1 MFSTG
6 NCAPFNLQ
14 IPGVRHDFKVLA
26 FEGDEA
32 ISCLYAIRIE
42 LVSERADI
50 DLEGL
55 LSQPAFL
62 QFGFN
67 QEGIH
72 GRIEDVRMGESGNR
86 LTDYQLT
93 LVPALYYLQFS
104 HDQRIFQQRT
114 VPQIIAQVLKGHGIQ
129 GDAFTFHVT
138 PNPPRDYCTQYAE
151 SDFEFIQRL
160 CAEDGIAWHHQH
172 SIDGHWLVFTD
183 DQVFLPRLAATPYK
197 QESGMVAEHQV
208 ISRFGVRN
216 STRNSTRTSSVTRR
230 DYDLKRPSLL
240 LESRLTAGF
249 TPTLEDYRYP
259 LLIEN
264 ERRGKQIARQAL
276 ERHRSDYELGD
287 GESDQTNLR
296 CGHLFELTGHPRKK
310 CNDLWLL
317 LSVAHEGRQ
326 PQVLE
331 ESGPSDVKTAD
342 GFTQGYRNRFSV
354 IPAEV
359 VFRPPLPAPR
369 RPLVTQTARVT
380 GPEDEEIYCDEFGR
394 VKIELPWDRAELNS
408 ERSSCWVRVASSWAG
423 DHFGAVTIP
432 RVGMEVVVSFL
443 EGDPDKP
450 LITGCVANRV
460 TAPPYSLPDHKT
472 RTVLRSES
480 SPRNGGYNELS
491 IEDRAGQE
499 LIYLRAQRDMAQKVG
514 NSLQL
519 EVGNERR
526 ETISGN
532 SYTHAGGSL
541 DMEAGQQMHL
551 KAGAS
556 VVLDA
561 GASITLKA
569 GGHHLVIDAGG
580 IFSSTE
586 IETGRKPHDSEVPH
600 LLLPG
605 LDGALPVA
613 PAVHARA
620 DDELEEEEEEVELDD
635 ETPGGITLRIGVFFD
650 GTGNNKAN
658 SETVAACYAPDAN
671 LAEAAEEI
679 QKHCAAYG
687 YDGDG
692 NSPDNSYG
700 NDVSNI
706 VRLYELY
713 TDHTYEALPDTTKNA
728 SIAVYIEGI
737 GTKSNGT
744 DSLYS
749 QATGRGETG
758 VVARVEQCPAVIK
771 EQISL
776 LMERNPQL
784 VIQQIEFDIFGFS
797 RGAAAARH
805 FANEVFKG
813 SGGLLAK
820 SFPNGI
826 EGLVNGFSWRP
837 KIDTQINFIGLFDTV
852 AAIANPWL
860 LDFTGAN
867 SRNPGLELRLPE
879 GLANKVVHL
888 VARDEYRENFAL
900 NSLGEIDLL
909 LPGSHS
915 DLGGGYL
922 PRAKEKLL
930 LSDPITS
937 TISQGKEATRSGA
950 YIAAEKEAFSWYAKG
965 VIDDDGSGNQL
976 QVAVW
981 ERPVAQTTEKGRT
994 NPDPQK
1000 QVYAAARIE
1009 RPVHGELS
1017 LVYLRI
1023 MRELALRNG
1032 VPLKVIPET
1041 SALTLP
1047 EELVLIHKKLQA
1059 YALGESSVEGLTIE
1073 ERALL
1078 RSRYI
1083 HLSAHWNAAK
1093 NLNSS
1098 DMSIVFINRPA
1109 KKNQRVVHLDE

>member
-6 NCAPFNLQ
+6 NCAPFTLQ

-26 FEGDEA
+26 FEGAEA
-32 ISCLYAIRIE
+32 ISCLYAIRVE

-67 QEGIH
+67 HEGIH
-72 GRIEDVRMGESGNR
+72 GRIEDVRVGESGKR
-86 LTDYQLT
+86 LTHYELT
-93 LVPALYYLQFS
+93 LVPALHYLQFS
-104 HDQRIFQQRT
+104 HDQRVFQQRT
-114 VPQIIAQVLKGHGIQ
+114 VPQIIAHVLKRHGIQ

-172 SIDGHWLVFTD
+172 SADGHLLVFTD
-183 DQVFLPRLAATPYK
+183 DQVFLPKLAVTPYL

-208 ISRFGVRN
+208 VSRFCV
-216 STRNSTRTSSVTRR
+216 RNSTRTSTVTRR

-240 LESRLTAGF
+240 LEGRFTAGF

-264 ERRGKQIARQAL
+264 ERRGKQITRQAL

-287 GESDQTNLR
+287 GASDQTNLR
-296 CGHLFELTGHPRKK
+296 SGHLFELTGHPRKK

-331 ESGPSDVKTAD
+331 ESASSDVKSAD

-359 VFRPPLPAPR
+359 VFRPPLPTPR

-380 GPEDEEIYCDEFGR
+380 GPEGEEIYCDEFGR
-394 VKIELPWDRAELNS
+394 VKIEFPWDRKELNS

-450 LITGCVANRV
+450 LITGCVSNRV

-499 LIYLRAQRDMAQKVG
+499 LIYVRAQRDMAQKIG

-526 ETISGN
+526 ETINGN
-532 SYTHAGGSL
+532 SYTHAGRSL
-541 DMEAGQQMHL
+541 DIEAGQQVLL

-569 GGHHLVIDAGG
+569 GGHHLVIDSGG

-586 IETGRKPHDSEVPH
+586 IETGRKPQDSEAPQ
-600 LLLPG
+600 LLLHG

-613 PAVHARA
+613 PAVHERA
-620 DDELEEEEEEVELDD
+620 EAELEEEEEEVDLED
-635 ETPGGITLRIGVFFD
+635 EPPGGITLRIGVFFD

-658 SETVAACYAPDAN
+658 SETVTACYAPDAN
-671 LAEAAEEI
+671 LAEAAAEI
-679 QKHCAAYG
+679 QQHCATYG

-700 NDVSNI
+700 NDESNI
-706 VRLYELY
+706 ARLYELY
-713 TDHTYEALPDTTKNA
+713 TDHSFETLPEKTRNA
-728 SIAVYIEGI
+728 SLRVYIEGI
-737 GTKSNGT
+737 GTTTDAG
-744 DSLYS
+744 DSLYT
-749 QATGRGETG
+749 QATGLGETG
-758 VVARVEQCPAVIK
+758 VSARVEQSPEKIIGQVR
-771 EQISL
+771 SL
-776 LMERNPQL
+776 IDKNPNVL
-784 VIQQIEFDIFGFS
+784 IEKIEFDIFGFS

-805 FANEVFKG
+805 FANKVLKG
-813 SGGLLAK
+813 KRSILADAFPAGSAALSSNFDWQSK
-820 SFPNGI
+820 SSI
-826 EGLVNGFSWRP
+826 S
-837 KIDTQINFIGLFDTV
+837 INFIGLFDTV

-867 SRNPGLELRLPE
+867 SRNPGLELKLPD
-879 GLANKVVHL
+879 GCANKIVHL

-900 NSLGEIDLL
+900 NSLGDIDLV
-909 LPGSHS
+909 LPGAHS

-930 LSDPITS
+930 LSNPLTS
-937 TISQGKEATRSGA
+937 TISRNKDATRSAA
-950 YIAAEKEAFSWYAKG
+950 YAAAEKEAYAWFAKG
-965 VIDDDGSGNQL
+965 VIEEDAPGNQL
-976 QVAVW
+976 RVALW
-981 ERPVAQTTEKGRT
+981 ERAVTQPTEKGGYRQ
-994 NPDPQK
+994 DPQK
-1000 QVYAAARIE
+1000 RVYAAASIE

-1023 MRELALRNG
+1023 MRELAVRHG
-1032 VPLKVIPET
+1032 VPFEVIDENEPRL
-1041 SALTLP
+1041 SLP
-1047 EELVLIHKKLQA
+1047 TELIPIHAKLEA
-1059 YALGESSVEGLTIE
+1059 YALGKSSVEGLTIK
-1073 ERALL
+1073 ERELL

-1093 NLNSS
+1093 GLNSS

-1109 KKNQRVVHLDE
+1109 RNNQRVVHPHE

>member
-6 NCAPFNLQ
+6 SCAPFILQ
-14 IPGVRHDFKVLA
+14 IPSVLHDFKVLA
-26 FEGDEA
+26 FDGAEA
-32 ISCLYAIRIE
+32 ISCLYAIRVE

-67 QEGIH
+67 HEGIH
-72 GRIEDVRMGESGNR
+72 GRIEDVRVGESGKR
-86 LTDYQLT
+86 LTHYELT
-93 LVPALYYLQFS
+93 LVPALHYLQFS
-104 HDQRIFQQRT
+104 HDQRVFQQRT
-114 VPQIIAQVLKGHGIQ
+114 VPQIIAQVLKRHGIQ
-129 GDAFTFHVT
+129 GDAFTFHVAS
-138 PNPPRDYCTQYAE
+138 NPPRDYCTQYAE

-172 SIDGHWLVFTD
+172 SADGHLLVFTD
-183 DQVFLPRLAATPYK
+183 DQVFLPTLAAMPYL

-208 ISRFGVRN
+208 VSRFSV
-216 STRNSTRTSSVTRR
+216 RNSTRTSTVTRR

-240 LESRLTAGF
+240 LEARFTAGF
-249 TPTLEDYRYP
+249 TPVLEDYRYP

-264 ERRGKQIARQAL
+264 DRRGKQVARQAL
-276 ERHRSDYELGD
+276 ERHRSDYERGD
-287 GESDQTNLR
+287 GESDQTNFR
-296 CGHLFELTGHPRKK
+296 CGHLFELTGHPRKQ

-317 LSVAHEGRQ
+317 LSVTHEGRQ

-331 ESGPSDVKTAD
+331 ETSTGNVEPAD

-354 IPAEV
+354 IPGEM
-359 VFRPPLPAPR
+359 VFRPALPPPR

-380 GPEDEEIYCDEFGR
+380 GPEGEEIYCDEFGR
-394 VKIELPWDRAELNS
+394 VKIEFPWDRKELNS

-450 LITGCVANRV
+450 LITGCVSNRV

-499 LIYLRAQRDMAQKVG
+499 LIHVRAQRDMAQKIG
-514 NSLQL
+514 NSFQL

-526 ETISGN
+526 ETINGN
-532 SYTHAGGSL
+532 SYTHAGRAL
-541 DMEAGQQMHL
+541 DIEAGQQVLL

-561 GASITLKA
+561 GVSITLKA
-569 GGHHLVIDAGG
+569 GGHHLVIDSGG

-586 IETGRKPHDSEVPH
+586 IETDREPQDSEAPP

-605 LDGALPVA
+605 LDGALLSA
-613 PAVHARA
+613 PAVHERA
-620 DDELEEEEEEVELDD
+620 EEELEEEEEEVDLED

-671 LAEAAEEI
+671 LAEAAAEI
-679 QKHCAAYG
+679 QQHCATYG

-706 VRLYELY
+706 ARLYELY
-713 TDHTYEALPDTTKNA
+713 TDDTYKLLPVSAKTA
-728 SIAVYIEGI
+728 SIAVYIEGV
-737 GTKSNGT
+737 GTKSNDA

-758 VVARVEQCPAVIK
+758 VVARVEQSPTVIRQ
-771 EQISL
+771 QIRQL
-776 LMERNPQL
+776 IERNPAL
-784 VIQQIEFDIFGFS
+784 VIQRIEFDIFGFS

-805 FANEVFKG
+805 FANEVLKG
-813 SGGLLAK
+813 NEGLLAK
-820 SFPNGI
+820 SLSS
-826 EGLVNGFSWRP
+826 GLVEGFNWRF
-837 KIDTQINFIGLFDTV
+837 KVDTEINFIGLFDTV

-867 SRNPGLELRLPE
+867 SRNPGLELKLPD
-879 GLANKVVHL
+879 GCANKIVHL

-900 NSLGEIDLL
+900 NSLGDIDLV
-909 LPGSHS
+909 LPGAHS

-922 PRAKEKLL
+922 PKAKEKLL
-930 LSDPITS
+930 LSNPLTS
-937 TISQGKEATRSGA
+937 TISRDKDATRSAA
-950 YIAAEKEAFSWYAKG
+950 YAAAEKETYAWYAKG
-965 VIDDDGSGNQL
+965 VIEEDTTGSHL
-976 QVAVW
+976 HVALW
-981 ERPVAQTTEKGRT
+981 ERAVTQPTEKGGYRQ
-994 NPDPQK
+994 DPQK
-1000 QVYAAARIE
+1000 RVYTAASIE

-1023 MRELALRNG
+1023 MRELAVRHG
-1032 VPLKVIPET
+1032 VPFEEIDENEPRLSLPAELIP
-1041 SALTLP
+1041 
-1047 EELVLIHKKLQA
+1047 IHAKLEA
-1059 YALGESSVEGLTIE
+1059 YALGKSSVEGLTIK
-1073 ERALL
+1073 ERELL
-1078 RSRYI
+1078 RRRYI

-1093 NLNSS
+1093 GLNSS
-1098 DMSIVFINRPA
+1098 DMNIVFINRPA
-1109 KKNQRVVHLDE
+1109 KSNQRVVHPHE

>member
-6 NCAPFNLQ
+6 SCAPFTLQ

-26 FEGDEA
+26 FDGDEA
-32 ISCLYAIRIE
+32 ISCLYAIRVE

-67 QEGIH
+67 NEGIH
-72 GRIEDVRMGESGNR
+72 GRIEDVRMGEAGNR

-104 HDQRIFQQRT
+104 HDQRIFQQHT

-172 SIDGHWLVFTD
+172 SIDGHLLVFTD

-197 QESGMVAEHQV
+197 RESGMVAEHQV
-208 ISRFGVRN
+208 ISRFGV
-216 STRNSTRTSSVTRR
+216 RNSTRTSSVTRR

-240 LESRLTAGF
+240 LESRFTAGF

-326 PQVLE
+326 PQVRE
-331 ESGPSDVKTAD
+331 ESGPSDVKTDD

-532 SYTHAGGSL
+532 SYTQAGRSL
-541 DMEAGQQMHL
+541 DIEAGQQVHL

-635 ETPGGITLRIGVFFD
+635 ERPGGITLRIGVFFD

-658 SETVAACYAPDAN
+658 SETVAACYAADAN
-671 LAEAAEEI
+671 LAEAAAEI
-679 QKHCAAYG
+679 QQHCATYG
-687 YDGDG
+687 YDGNG

-713 TDHTYEALPDTTKNA
+713 TDHSFETLPENTRNA
-728 SIAVYIEGI
+728 SLRVYIEGI
-737 GTKSNGT
+737 GTT
-744 DSLYS
+744 ADAADSLYA
-749 QATGRGETG
+749 QATGLGGTG
-758 VVARVEQCPAVIK
+758 VSARVKQSPEKIIGEVR
-771 EQISL
+771 SL
-776 LMERNPQL
+776 IDKNPNVL
-784 VIQQIEFDIFGFS
+784 IEKIEFDIFGFS

-805 FANEVFKG
+805 FANEVLKG
-813 SGGLLAK
+813 KRSILADALPAG
-820 SFPNGI
+820 SPALSSAFDWQPQSSI
-826 EGLVNGFSWRP
+826 S
-837 KIDTQINFIGLFDTV
+837 INFIGLFDTV

-867 SRNPGLELRLPE
+867 SRNRGLDLKLPD
-879 GLANKVVHL
+879 GCANKVVHL

-900 NSLGEIDLL
+900 NSLGDIDLV
-909 LPGSHS
+909 LPGAHS

-930 LSDPITS
+930 LSNPITS
-937 TISQGKEATRSGA
+937 TISRDKDATRSAA
-950 YIAAEKEAFSWYAKG
+950 YVAAEKEAFAWYAKG
-965 VIDDDGSGNQL
+965 VIEEDAPGSHL
-976 QVAVW
+976 RVAFW
-981 ERPVAQTTEKGRT
+981 ERAVTQSTAKGRSR
-994 NPDPQK
+994 PDPQK
-1000 QVYAAARIE
+1000 RVYAAASIE

-1023 MRELALRNG
+1023 MRELAVRHG
-1032 VPLKVIPET
+1032 VPFEEIDENEPRLSLPAELIP
-1041 SALTLP
+1041 
-1047 EELVLIHKKLQA
+1047 IHAKLEA
-1059 YALGESSVEGLTIE
+1059 YALGKSSVEALTIK

-1083 HLSAHWNAAK
+1083 HISAHWNAAK
-1093 NLNSS
+1093 GLNSS
-1098 DMSIVFINRPA
+1098 DMNIVFINRPT
-1109 KKNQRVVHLDE
+1109 KNNQRVVHPHE

>member
-6 NCAPFNLQ
+6 TCAPFTLQ

-26 FEGDEA
+26 FDGDEA
-32 ISCLYAIRIE
+32 ISSLYAIRIK

-67 QEGIH
+67 NEGIH
-72 GRIEDVRMGESGNR
+72 GRIEDVSVGETGRR
-86 LTDYQLT
+86 LTHYQLT
-93 LVPALYYLQFS
+93 LVPALHYLQFS
-104 HDQRIFQQRT
+104 HDQRIFQHRT
-114 VPQIIAQVLKGHGIQ
+114 VQQIIAQVFKDHGIQ
-129 GDAFTFHVT
+129 SDAFTFHVT

-172 SIDGHWLVFTD
+172 SADGHLLVFTD
-183 DQVFLPRLAATPYK
+183 DQVFLPTLGATPY
-197 QESGMVAEHQV
+197 QQDTGMVAEHPV
-208 ISRFGVRN
+208 VSRFSV
-216 STRNSTRTSSVTRR
+216 RNSTRTSTVTRR
-230 DYDLKRPSLL
+230 DYDLKRPGLL
-240 LESRLTAGF
+240 LESRFTAEF
-249 TPTLEDYRYP
+249 TPALEDYRYP

-264 ERRGKQIARQAL
+264 EKRGKQIARQAL
-276 ERHRSDYELGD
+276 ERHRSDYELGE
-287 GESDQTNLR
+287 GESDQQILR
-296 CGHLFELTGHPRKK
+296 CGHLFDLTEHPRKQ

-317 LSVAHEGRQ
+317 LSVQHDGRQ

-331 ESGPSDVKTAD
+331 ESIPSEIKAAD
-342 GFTQGYRNRFSV
+342 GFTQGYRNTFSV

-359 VFRPPLPAPR
+359 VFRPPLPAR
-369 RPLVTQTARVT
+369 RPPLVAQTARVT
-380 GPEDEEIYCDEFGR
+380 GPAHEEIYCDEFGR

-408 ERSSCWVRVASSWAG
+408 ERSSCWVRVATGWAG
-423 DHFGAVTIP
+423 DHFGTVTLP
-432 RVGMEVVVSFL
+432 RIGMEVVVTFL

-450 LITGCVANRV
+450 LITGCVANKS
-460 TAPPYSLPDHKT
+460 TLPPYSLPDHKT
-472 RTVLRSES
+472 RTVLRSHS
-480 SPRNGGYNELS
+480 SPHTGGYNELS

-499 LIYLRAQRDMAQKVG
+499 LIYLRAQRDLAQKIG
-514 NSLQL
+514 NSIQL

-526 ETISGN
+526 ETINGN
-532 SYTHAGGSL
+532 SHTSVGKSL
-541 DMEAGQQMHL
+541 DIEAGQQVHL

-569 GGHHLVIDAGG
+569 GGHHIVIDADG
-580 IFSSTE
+580 IFTSTE
-586 IETGRKPHDSEVPH
+586 IETGRKPPDSAGTH

-605 LDGALPVA
+605 LDGMLSVASA
-613 PAVHARA
+613 PAAQAQARVEE
-620 DDELEEEEEEVELDD
+620 ELEEEEEEVDLED

-679 QKHCAAYG
+679 QKHCATYG

-713 TDHTYEALPDTTKNA
+713 TDHAFETLPEKAKSA
-728 SIAVYIEGI
+728 SLRVYIEGI
-737 GTKSNGT
+737 GTTADGS
-744 DSLYS
+744 DSIYA
-749 QATGRGETG
+749 QATGRGDTG
-758 VVARVEQCPAVIK
+758 VSARVEQSPEKIIGRMRLLIEKNPNV
-771 EQISL
+771 
-776 LMERNPQL
+776 LMES
-784 VIQQIEFDIFGFS
+784 IEVDIFGFS
-797 RGAAAARH
+797 RGSAAARH
-805 FANEVFKG
+805 FANEILKNERSSLANALPAG
-813 SGGLLAK
+813 S
-820 SFPNGI
+820 P
-826 EGLVNGFSWRP
+826 GFSSSFDWSQ
-837 KIDTQINFIGLFDTV
+837 KSSIAINFIGLFDTV
-852 AAIANPWL
+852 TAIANPWL

-867 SRNPGLELRLPE
+867 SRNPFVDLKLPD
-879 GLANKVVHL
+879 GCANKVVHL
-888 VARDEYRENFAL
+888 VARDEFRENFAL
-900 NSLGEIDLL
+900 NSLGDIDLV

-930 LSDPITS
+930 LSKPITS
-937 TISQGKEATRSGA
+937 TISRDKESARSAA
-950 YIAAEKEAFSWYAKG
+950 YVEAEKEAFAWYAKG
-965 VIDDDGSGNQL
+965 VIEDDSPGSQL
-976 QVAVW
+976 RVAFW
-981 ERPVAQTTEKGRT
+981 EKPVSQSSEKGSFRQE
-994 NPDPQK
+994 PQK
-1000 QVYAAARIE
+1000 RVYAAASIE

-1023 MRELALRNG
+1023 MHELAVRAD
-1032 VPLKVIPET
+1032 VPFKVIPAT
-1041 SALTLP
+1041 PALKLP
-1047 EELVLIHKKLQA
+1047 EELIPIHKKLQA
-1059 YALGESSVEGLTIE
+1059 YALGESSVEGLTIK

-1083 HLSAHWNAAK
+1083 HLSANWNAAK
-1093 NLNSS
+1093 DLNSS
-1098 DMSIVFINRPA
+1098 DMNIVFINRPS
-1109 KKNQRVVHLDE
+1109 KNKQRVVHPHD

>member
-6 NCAPFNLQ
+6 SCAPFSLH
-14 IPGVRHDFKVLA
+14 IPGVRHDFEVLA
-26 FEGDEA
+26 FDGEEA
-32 ISCLYAIRIE
+32 ISRLYAFRVE

-50 DLEGL
+50 DLESL

-67 QEGIH
+67 NEGIH
-72 GRIEDVRMGESGNR
+72 GRIEDVRVGESGKR
-86 LTDYQLT
+86 LTHYELT
-93 LVPALYYLQFS
+93 LVPALHYLQFS

-114 VPQIIAQVLKGHGIQ
+114 VPQIIAQVLKRHGIQ
-129 GDAFTFHVT
+129 GDAFTFHVAS
-138 PNPPRDYCTQYAE
+138 NPPRDYCTQYAE

-172 SIDGHWLVFTD
+172 SADGHLLVFTD
-183 DQVFLPRLAATPYK
+183 DQVFLPTLAAMPYL

-208 ISRFGVRN
+208 ASRFSV
-216 STRNSTRTSSVTRR
+216 RNSTRTSTVTRR

-240 LESRLTAGF
+240 LEARFTAGF
-249 TPTLEDYRYP
+249 TPALEDYRYP

-264 ERRGKQIARQAL
+264 DRRGKQVARQAL
-276 ERHRSDYELGD
+276 ERHRSDYERGD
-287 GESDQTNLR
+287 GESDQTSLR
-296 CGHLFELTGHPRKK
+296 SGHLFELNGHPRKQ

-317 LSVAHEGRQ
+317 LSVTHEGRQ

-331 ESGPSDVKTAD
+331 ETGTGNVEPAD

-354 IPAEV
+354 IPGEV
-359 VFRPPLPAPR
+359 VFRPALPPPR

-380 GPEDEEIYCDEFGR
+380 GPEGEEIYCDEFGR
-394 VKIELPWDRAELNS
+394 VKIEFPWDRKELNS

-450 LITGCVANRV
+450 LITGCVSNRV

-499 LIYLRAQRDMAQKVG
+499 LIHVRAQRDMAQKIG
-514 NSLQL
+514 NSFQL

-526 ETISGN
+526 ETINGN
-532 SYTHAGGSL
+532 SYTRAGRSL
-541 DMEAGQQMHL
+541 DIEAGQQVLL
-551 KAGAS
+551 KAGVS

-569 GGHHLVIDAGG
+569 GGHHLVIDSGG

-586 IETGRKPHDSEVPH
+586 IETGHKPQDSEAPP

-613 PAVHARA
+613 PAVHERA
-620 DDELEEEEEEVELDD
+620 EAELEEEEEEVDLED

-671 LAEAAEEI
+671 LAEAAAEI
-679 QKHCAAYG
+679 QQHCATYG

-706 VRLYELY
+706 ARLYELY
-713 TDHTYEALPDTTKNA
+713 TDDTYKLLPVSAKTA
-728 SIAVYIEGI
+728 SIAVYIEGV
-737 GTKSNGT
+737 GTKSNDA

-758 VVARVEQCPAVIK
+758 VVARVEQSPTVIRQ
-771 EQISL
+771 QIRQL
-776 LMERNPQL
+776 IERNPAL
-784 VIQQIEFDIFGFS
+784 VIQRIEFDIFGFS

-805 FANEVFKG
+805 FANEVLKG
-813 SGGLLAK
+813 NEGLLAK
-820 SFPNGI
+820 SLSS
-826 EGLVNGFSWRP
+826 GLVEGFNWRF
-837 KIDTQINFIGLFDTV
+837 KVDTEINFIGLFDTV

-867 SRNPGLELRLPE
+867 SRNPGLELKLPD
-879 GLANKVVHL
+879 GCANKIVHL

-900 NSLGEIDLL
+900 NSLGDIDLV
-909 LPGSHS
+909 LPGAHS

-922 PRAKEKLL
+922 PKAKEKLL
-930 LSDPITS
+930 LSNPLTS
-937 TISQGKEATRSGA
+937 TISRDKDATRSAA
-950 YIAAEKEAFSWYAKG
+950 YAAAEKETYAWYAKG
-965 VIDDDGSGNQL
+965 VIEEDTAGSHL
-976 QVAVW
+976 HVALW
-981 ERPVAQTTEKGRT
+981 ERAVTQPTEKGGYRQ
-994 NPDPQK
+994 DPQK
-1000 QVYAAARIE
+1000 RVYAAASIE

-1023 MRELALRNG
+1023 MRELAVRAN
-1032 VPLKVIPET
+1032 VPFKIIPET
-1041 SALTLP
+1041 PTLKLP
-1047 EELVLIHKKLQA
+1047 DELIPIHKKLQS
-1059 YALGESSVEGLTIE
+1059 YALGESSVEGLTIK
-1073 ERALL
+1073 ERELL

-1083 HLSAHWNAAK
+1083 HLSAHWNASK
-1093 NLNSS
+1093 GLNSS

-1109 KKNQRVVHLDE
+1109 RNNQRVVHPHE

>member
-6 NCAPFNLQ
+6 SCALFTLQ

-26 FEGDEA
+26 FAGDEA
-32 ISCLYAIRIE
+32 ISSLYAIRIE

-67 QEGIH
+67 NEGIH
-72 GRIEDVRMGESGNR
+72 GRIEDVRAGESGKR
-86 LTDYQLT
+86 LSHYELT
-93 LVPALYYLQFS
+93 LVPALHYLQFS
-104 HDQRIFQQRT
+104 QDQRIFQQRT
-114 VPQIIAQVLKGHGIQ
+114 VPQIIAQVLKRHGIQ

-172 SIDGHWLVFTD
+172 SADGHLLVFTD
-183 DQVFLPRLAATPYK
+183 DQVFLPKLAATPY
-197 QESGMVAEHQV
+197 QHESGMVAEHRV
-208 ISRFGVRN
+208 ISRFRV
-216 STRNSTRTSSVTRR
+216 RNSTRTSTVTRR
-230 DYDLKRPSLL
+230 DYDLKRPNLL
-240 LESRLTAGF
+240 LESRFTAGF

-264 ERRGKQIARQAL
+264 EKRGKQIARQAL
-276 ERHRSDYELGD
+276 ERHRSDYERGD

-296 CGHLFELTGHPRKK
+296 CGHLFELTGHPRKQ

-331 ESGPSDVKTAD
+331 ESSTSDVKTAD

-359 VFRPPLPAPR
+359 VFRPALPAPR

-380 GPEDEEIYCDEFGR
+380 GPEGEEIYCDEFGR
-394 VKIELPWDRAELNS
+394 VKIELPWDRTELNS

-423 DHFGAVTIP
+423 DHFGAVTLP
-432 RVGMEVVVSFL
+432 RIGMEVVVTFL

-450 LITGCVANRV
+450 LITGCVANKV
-460 TAPPYSLPDHKT
+460 TAPPYSLPEHKT

-480 SPRNGGYNELS
+480 SPHNGGYTELS

-499 LIYLRAQRDMAQKVG
+499 LIYLHAQRDMARKIG
-514 NSLQL
+514 HDSQL

-526 ETISGN
+526 ESINGN
-532 SYTHAGGSL
+532 SLTNVGKNLDLQAGL
-541 DMEAGQQMHL
+541 HVLL
-551 KAGAS
+551 KAGAN

-569 GGHHLVIDAGG
+569 GGHHIVIDADG

-586 IETGRKPHDSEVPH
+586 IETGGKLRNSAGAS
-600 LLLPG
+600 LLPM
-605 LDGALPVA
+605 LDGALP
-613 PAVHARA
+613 A
-620 DDELEEEEEEVELDD
+620 DSALPPKALVEDELEEEEEEVDLED
-635 ETPGGITLRIGVFFD
+635 EVPDGVTLRIGVFFD

-687 YDGDG
+687 YDGNG
-692 NSPDNSYG
+692 SSPDNSYG

-706 VRLYELY
+706 ARLYELY
-713 TDHTYEALPDTTKNA
+713 MDHAFEALPGNAKNA
-728 SIAVYIEGI
+728 SLRVYIEGI
-737 GTKSNGT
+737 GTTADGN

-749 QATGRGETG
+749 QATGRGDTG
-758 VVARVEQCPAVIK
+758 VSARVEQSPEKI
-771 EQISL
+771 IGRMRL
-776 LMERNPQL
+776 LMEKNPNL
-784 VIQQIEFDIFGFS
+784 LIEKIEFDIFGFS
-797 RGAAAARH
+797 RGAASARH
-805 FANEVFKG
+805 FVNEVLKG
-813 SGGLLAK
+813 ERSILASAVPAGSPALSS
-820 SFPNGI
+820 SFDWHPQSSI
-826 EGLVNGFSWRP
+826 
-837 KIDTQINFIGLFDTV
+837 TINFIGLFDTV

-860 LDFTGAN
+860 FDFTGTN
-867 SRNPGLELRLPE
+867 SRNPGVNLKLPD
-879 GLANKVVHL
+879 GCANKVVHL
-888 VARDEYRENFAL
+888 VARDEFRENFAL
-900 NSLGEIDLL
+900 NSLGDIDLV

-930 LSDPITS
+930 LGNPITS
-937 TISQGKEATRSGA
+937 TIGQSMLATRSSA
-950 YIAAEKEAFSWYAKG
+950 YLAAEKEAYSWYAKG
-965 VIDDDGSGNQL
+965 VIEDDGSGNEL
-976 QVAVW
+976 GVALW
-981 ERPVAQTTEKGRT
+981 ERALTQSPGKGK
-994 NPDPQK
+994 PDQEPQK
-1000 QVYAAARIE
+1000 RVYAAACIE

-1023 MRELALRNG
+1023 MRELAVRHG
-1032 VPLKVIPET
+1032 VPLEAIDDNDPKLSLPAELIP
-1041 SALTLP
+1041 
-1047 EELVLIHKKLQA
+1047 IHTKLEA
-1059 YALGESSVEGLTIE
+1059 YAIGKSSVEGLTTK

-1093 NLNSS
+1093 GLDSS
-1098 DMSIVFINRPA
+1098 DMNIVFINRPT
-1109 KKNQRVVHLDE
+1109 KNKQRVVHPHE

>member
-6 NCAPFNLQ
+6 NCAPFTLQ

-26 FEGDEA
+26 FDGDEA
-32 ISCLYAIRIE
+32 ISSLYTIRIK

-67 QEGIH
+67 NEGIH
-72 GRIEDVRMGESGNR
+72 GRIEDVSVGETGRR
-86 LTDYQLT
+86 LTHYQLT
-93 LVPALYYLQFS
+93 LVPALHYLQFS
-104 HDQRIFQQRT
+104 HDQRVFQQRT
-114 VPQIIAQVLKGHGIQ
+114 VQQIIAQVFKDHGIQ

-172 SIDGHWLVFTD
+172 SADGHLLVFTD
-183 DQVFLPRLAATPYK
+183 DQVFLPTLGATPY
-197 QESGMVAEHQV
+197 QQDTGMIAEHPV
-208 ISRFGVRN
+208 VSRFSV
-216 STRNSTRTSSVTRR
+216 RNSTRTSTVTRR
-230 DYDLKRPSLL
+230 DYDLKRPGLL
-240 LESRLTAGF
+240 LESRFTAEF
-249 TPTLEDYRYP
+249 TPALEDYRYP

-264 ERRGKQIARQAL
+264 EKRGKQIARQAL
-276 ERHRSDYELGD
+276 ERHRSDYELGE
-287 GESDQTNLR
+287 GESDQQNLR
-296 CGHLFELTGHPRKK
+296 CGHLFDLTEHPRKQ

-317 LSVAHEGRQ
+317 LSVQHDGRQ

-331 ESGPSDVKTAD
+331 ESITSEIKAAD
-342 GFTQGYRNRFSV
+342 GFTQGYRNTFSV

-359 VFRPPLPAPR
+359 VFRPPLPAR
-369 RPLVTQTARVT
+369 RPPLVAQTARVT
-380 GPEDEEIYCDEFGR
+380 GPAHEEIYCDEFGR

-408 ERSSCWVRVASSWAG
+408 ERSSCWVRVATGWAG
-423 DHFGAVTIP
+423 DHFGAVTLP
-432 RVGMEVVVSFL
+432 RIGMEVVVTFL

-450 LITGCVANRV
+450 LITGCVANKS
-460 TAPPYSLPDHKT
+460 TLPPYSLPDHKT
-472 RTVLRSES
+472 RTVLRSHS
-480 SPRNGGYNELS
+480 SPHTGGYNELS

-499 LIYLRAQRDMAQKVG
+499 LIYLRAQRDLAQKIG
-514 NSLQL
+514 NSIQL

-526 ETISGN
+526 ETINGN
-532 SYTHAGGSL
+532 SHTSVGKSL
-541 DMEAGQQMHL
+541 DIEAGQQVHL

-569 GGHHLVIDAGG
+569 GGHHIVIDTDG
-580 IFSSTE
+580 IFTSTE
-586 IETGRKPHDSEVPH
+586 IETGRKPPDSAGTH
-600 LLLPG
+600 LLVPG
-605 LDGALPVA
+605 LDGMLPVA
-613 PAVHARA
+613 SAPAAQARV
-620 DDELEEEEEEVELDD
+620 EEEEEEVDLED

-679 QKHCAAYG
+679 QKHCATYG

-706 VRLYELY
+706 ARLYDLY
-713 TDHTYEALPDTTKNA
+713 TDQTDETLLLTVTQA
-728 SIAVYIEGI
+728 SIAIYVEGI
-737 GTKSNGT
+737 GTTGGGD

-749 QATGRGETG
+749 QMTGRGETG
-758 VVARVEQCPAVIK
+758 VVARVEQVPSLIG
-771 EQISL
+771 EQIRQL
-776 LMERNPQL
+776 KERNQQL
-784 VIQQIEFDIFGFS
+784 KIERIEFDIFGFS

-805 FANEVFKG
+805 FANEVLKG
-813 SGGLLAK
+813 SEGFLAK
-820 SFPNGI
+820 SFPNGF
-826 EGLVNGFSWRP
+826 EGLAESFSWRP
-837 KIDTQINFIGLFDTV
+837 KIDTVINFIGLFDTV
-852 AAIANPWL
+852 AAVANPWL
-860 LDFTGAN
+860 LDFSGAN
-867 SRNPGLELRLPE
+867 GRNPGVNLKLPDDC
-879 GLANKVVHL
+879 ANKVVHL
-888 VARDEYRENFAL
+888 VARDEFRENFAL
-900 NSLGEIDLL
+900 NSLGDIDLV
-909 LPGSHS
+909 LPGAHS

-930 LSDPITS
+930 LSNPITS
-937 TISQGKEATRSGA
+937 TISRSKDATSSAA
-950 YIAAEKEAFSWYAKG
+950 YVAAEKEAFSWYTKG
-965 VIDDDGSGNQL
+965 VIEDDAPGSQL
-976 QVAVW
+976 RVACW
-981 ERPVAQTTEKGRT
+981 ERSVTQSTEKGGPRQ
-994 NPDPQK
+994 DSQK
-1000 QVYAAARIE
+1000 RVYAAASIE
-1009 RPVHGELS
+1009 RPVNGELS

-1023 MRELALRNG
+1023 MRELSVRAG
-1032 VPLKVIPET
+1032 VPFKIVPDTPGLKLTDELIP
-1041 SALTLP
+1041 
-1047 EELVLIHKKLQA
+1047 IHKKLQA
-1059 YALGESSVEGLTIE
+1059 YALGESSVEGLTIK

-1098 DMSIVFINRPA
+1098 DIGFVFINRPT
-1109 KKNQRVVHLDE
+1109 KNKQRVVHPHE